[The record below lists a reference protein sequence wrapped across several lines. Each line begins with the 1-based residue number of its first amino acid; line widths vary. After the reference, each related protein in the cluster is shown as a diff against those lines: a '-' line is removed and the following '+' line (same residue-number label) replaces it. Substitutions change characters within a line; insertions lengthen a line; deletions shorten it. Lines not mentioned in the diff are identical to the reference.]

1 MILYGFNTQIKQIKQ
16 YTTLQISFFKLVL
29 LLLFIQIIYAD
40 EDM

>member
-16 YTTLQISFFKLVL
+16 YTKFQISFFKLM

-40 EDM
+40 EDI